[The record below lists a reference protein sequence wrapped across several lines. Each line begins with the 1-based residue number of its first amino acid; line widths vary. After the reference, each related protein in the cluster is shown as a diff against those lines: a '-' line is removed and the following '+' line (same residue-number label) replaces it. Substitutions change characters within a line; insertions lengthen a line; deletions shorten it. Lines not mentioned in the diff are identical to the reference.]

1 MKIKLRDRLSFR
13 QAKHTVI
20 VALVLGTM
28 LSIGQIVYDFIVEK
42 QTAESTN
49 RQVVEMHLE
58 SASLAAYNL
67 DPEQAQQVLRG
78 LYKYLAVHRASIV
91 SDTNE
96 VLGDIERPLT
106 QGPLNRAN
114 AFLFGRE
121 TQYAYSLKYEHHE
134 SIGTFNVTIDT
145 YGTTQRL
152 VSKAGL
158 IIVSGVVRSFI
169 LASILMLLFYYTL
182 TLPLLRLV
190 SDIAAVEPQKPDQ
203 SHLEVPEA
211 QTKTEMGLLAT
222 TLNKLLKGFTASLN
236 ARKTAEAA
244 LRASEEQYRSIF
256 EHSTDGIFQSN
267 AEGRFLAA
275 NPALARILGY
285 SSPSEL
291 LDTMHDI
298 KRQLYVNP
306 VDRDRLLERIEADG
320 SVKHFRTQ
328 LVRKGGSVLDV
339 AVNMHAV
346 HDDTQQIQYY
356 QGNVEDITQKK
367 KAEALRIQKDAAEA
381 ANKAKSQFLANMSH
395 EIRTPMNGIIGNAAL
410 ALDTHLTPEQY
421 EYLQSI
427 KISADHLL
435 IVINDILDFS
445 KIEAG
450 RLELE
455 QIDFQLRMTIENAV
469 DTLAVKAHEKD
480 LELVY
485 QIPSDVPDSLIGDP
499 GRLRQI
505 LVNLVGNAIKFTESG
520 EVVVGC
526 RILDRL
532 DSSIQLQFSVTDTG
546 PGIPNKKIESIF
558 ESFTQVDSSATRQI
572 GGTGLGLT
580 ISKQLVSLMGGEI
593 WAESPPG
600 TSVDS
605 LSPTESGPGSAFYF
619 TIKLEVKEDMGI
631 PPLNLDATN
640 IRGKRILIVDDNL
653 ANRKILRD
661 MLTNWQ
667 ISHEEASDGKSAL
680 VKLEQAALVE
690 RPFDLVLSDA
700 RMPEMDG
707 FELGQCIKE
716 NERLTSTIVIML
728 TSVGLRGDVNRCKAM
743 GLSGYLVKP
752 IKQSILL
759 DTILMALAA
768 GEGAVES
775 ADSPII
781 TQHTVY
787 EDRQRRK
794 MKILLAEDNEINQKL
809 AVNMLSKLGHT
820 VTLAE
825 NGQRAIELLQSDTY
839 DVVLM
844 DVQMP
849 EMDGLTAT
857 RRIRSMPSI
866 SRQLPI
872 IAMTA
877 HAMKGDREDCLSAGM
892 NDYISKPFD
901 PLQLMTLLE
910 RWDPQATPS
919 T

>member
-13 QAKHTVI
+13 QAKHAVI
-20 VALVLGTM
+20 AALVLGTI
-28 LSIGQIVYDFIVEK
+28 LSIAQIVYDFFVEK
-42 QTAESTN
+42 QAAESTN
-49 RQVVEMHLE
+49 QQVVEMHLE

-67 DPEQAQQVLRG
+67 DPEQAQHVLSG
-78 LYKYLAVHRASIV
+78 LYKYLAVHKATIV
-91 SDTNE
+91 SDTKE
-96 VLGDIERPLT
+96 VLGYIERPLT
-106 QGPLNRAN
+106 QGPLNGAN
-114 AFLFGRE
+114 ALLFGRE
-121 TQYAYSLKYEHHE
+121 AHYSYFLKYDNDA
-134 SIGTFNVTIDT
+134 IGIFNVTIDT

-158 IIVSGVVRSFI
+158 IIVSGIVRSFI
-169 LASILMLLFYYTL
+169 LASILTLLFYYTL

-190 SDIAAVEPQKPDQ
+190 SDIASVNPQKPDKF
-203 SHLEVPEA
+203 HLDVPQA
-211 QTKTEMGLLAT
+211 QTKTEMGLLAA
-222 TLNKLLKGFTASLN
+222 TLNQLLGGFTASLN
-236 ARKTAEAA
+236 ARKTAEKA

-256 EHSTDGIFQSN
+256 EHSTDGIFQSS

-275 NPALARILGY
+275 NPALSRILGY
-285 SSPSEL
+285 SSPADL

-306 VDRDRLLERIEADG
+306 ADRDRLLERIEADG
-320 SVKHFRTQ
+320 SVKHFQTQ
-328 LVRKGGSVLDV
+328 MIRKGGSILDV
-339 AVNMHAV
+339 AINMHAV
-346 HDDTQQIQYY
+346 RDERQQIQYY
-356 QGNVEDITQKK
+356 QGNVEDITEMK
-367 KAEALRIQKDAAEA
+367 KAEAFRIQKDAAEA
-381 ANKAKSQFLANMSH
+381 ANKAKSQFLANLSH

-435 IVINDILDFS
+435 IIINDILDFS

-455 QIDFQLRMTIENAV
+455 QIDFHLRMTIENAV
-469 DTLAVKAHEKD
+469 DTLAVKAHEKE

-485 QIPSDVPDSLIGDP
+485 QIPSDIPDSLVGDP

-526 RILDRL
+526 HILDESK
-532 DSSIQLQFSVTDTG
+532 SSILLRFSVTDTG
-546 PGIPNKKIESIF
+546 PGIPQEKIESIF
-558 ESFTQVDSSATRQI
+558 ESFTQADSSATRQI

-593 WAESPPG
+593 WAESPLG
-600 TSVDS
+600 NSVDD
-605 LSPTESGPGSAFYF
+605 LSPEETNPGSTFYF
-619 TIKLEVKEDMGI
+619 TVRLEVREPMGI
-631 PPLNLDATN
+631 PPVNLDVTN

-661 MLTNWQ
+661 MLTNWH
-667 ISHEEASDGKSAL
+667 ISHEETSNGHSAMT
-680 VKLEQAALVE
+680 KLEQAALEE

-700 RMPEMDG
+700 RMPGMDG
-707 FELGQCIKE
+707 FELGHHIKE
-716 NERLTSTIVIML
+716 NKRLTNTIVIML
-728 TSVGLRGDVNRCKAM
+728 TSVGLRGDVDRCKAM
-743 GLSGYLVKP
+743 GFSGYLVKP

-768 GEGAVES
+768 GEGAERL

-794 MKILLAEDNEINQKL
+794 MKILLAEDNEINQKM

-825 NGQRAIELLQSDTY
+825 NGKRAIELLQSDTY

-857 RRIRSMPSI
+857 RRIRSMPTI

-877 HAMKGDREDCLSAGM
+877 HAMKGDRENCLSAGM

-901 PLQLMTLLE
+901 HLQLMTLLE
-910 RWDPQATPS
+910 RWDTQS
-919 T
+919 TEST